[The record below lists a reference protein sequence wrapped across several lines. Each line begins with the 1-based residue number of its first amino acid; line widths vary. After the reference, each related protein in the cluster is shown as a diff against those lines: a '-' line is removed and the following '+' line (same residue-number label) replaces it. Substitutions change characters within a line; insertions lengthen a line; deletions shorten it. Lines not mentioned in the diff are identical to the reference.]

1 VVKQYRYILSGL
13 VSPEDKVSRF
23 RLIAGNMIKSEYVGA
38 TAVRIPVPDDMVL
51 EKWRGDCYSTTDDTR
66 TIEQLGFDMLVWT
79 GKRWLVRNELKGYQ
93 PHEITMPLLV
103 EKGVLKAGRRWQ

>member
-66 TIEQLGFDMLVWT
+66 TMNSWASTCWSG
-79 GKRWLVRNELKGYQ
+79 RAN
-93 PHEITMPLLV
+93 
-103 EKGVLKAGRRWQ
+103 AGWCAMS